1 VAKTV
6 TPIPAPAQLILL
18 VCVTLLLPGC
28 MLGTGAAGLF
38 SRDKPEFQTP
48 RQMVPVWSDTVLHQS
63 GEPATRGVGG
73 RIMFYGLDKHKA
85 VRPQGTLVV
94 YAWDDSQG
102 MQERSPDRK
111 FVFPSEDLQQH
122 YSQSRLGH
130 SYSFWLPWD
139 AAGGQLTHLT
149 LITRFVS
156 SDGAELT
163 SAPAHVV
170 LPGPGDGVPFYQSL
184 ARSRRLRGYDEP
196 RTDAGE
202 QSEASSEELAGVEP
216 AEFESGAGPVT
227 PLQRGER
234 VMRRG
239 RVLGPRAP
247 QREPLEIAVSPEFLT
262 RHAGV
267 TAGAIAVDDQPR
279 LPGMLQAPPPQF
291 EDAAES
297 VRPAGRVIRDREVQS
312 AAYEPVGEPG
322 DQPSADFEQT
332 ESPVPAAA
340 AARSFGDPRRKAPL
354 RGQWPTALPTTP
366 RQTFRRTADTP

>member
-1 VAKTV
+1 MFLHCV
-6 TPIPAPAQLILL
+6 LL
-18 VCVTLLLPGC
+18 LQMLVLPGC
-28 MLGTGAAGLF
+28 MLGSGVGSLWAD
-38 SRDKPEFQTP
+38 REPEYQTP

-85 VRPQGTLVV
+85 VRSAGTLVV

-111 FVFPSEDLQQH
+111 FVFPTEDLQQH

-156 SDGAELT
+156 TDGAELT
-163 SAPAHVV
+163 SSPAHVV

-184 ARSRRLRGYDEP
+184 ARSRRLPEAAEDDRRRDVEEGRLSAAVVADTE
-196 RTDAGE
+196 RMADQQTELQAGE
-202 QSEASSEELAGVEP
+202 VEP
-216 AEFESGAGPVT
+216 P
-227 PLQRGER
+227 

-247 QREPLEIAVSPEFLT
+247 RRAALEIPVSPQFLT

-267 TAGAIAVDDQPR
+267 TAGVVALDDQPR
-279 LPGMLQAPPPQF
+279 LPGMLQAPPPQVT
-291 EDAAES
+291 E
-297 VRPAGRVIRDREVQS
+297 PVIRDSAVAPASYERVEEQWDPQS
-312 AAYEPVGEPG
+312 ADSEP
-322 DQPSADFEQT
+322 T
-332 ESPVPAAA
+332 ESLVPAAA
-340 AARSFGDPRRKAPL
+340 AVRSSDGLRRKAPL

-366 RQTFRRTADTP
+366 RQTFRRFADNP

>member
-1 VAKTV
+1 VIL
-6 TPIPAPAQLILL
+6 IPSPARLILL
-18 VCVTLLLPGC
+18 VCVTLLPGC
-28 MLGTGAAGLF
+28 VLGTGAAGLF
-38 SRDKPEFQTP
+38 SRDKPEYQTP

-85 VRPQGTLVV
+85 VRSQGTLVV

-111 FVFPSEDLQQH
+111 FVFPAEDLQQH

-156 SDGAELT
+156 TDGAELT

-184 ARSRRLRGYDEP
+184 AKSRRLRDYDGG
-196 RTDAGE
+196 DAGDSGDQAAE
-202 QSEASSEELAGVEP
+202 LHAEEPLD
-216 AEFESGAGPVT
+216 GPVT
-227 PLQRGER
+227 PVAGNL
-234 VMRRG
+234 RRG

-247 QREPLEIAVSPEFLT
+247 QRKPLEIEVSPEFLA

-279 LPGMLQAPPPQF
+279 LPGMLQAPPPQPVVQG
-291 EDAAES
+291 ESAEFGGGGES
-297 VRPAGRVIRDREVQS
+297 SAERPIRDREVLR
-312 AAYEPVGEPG
+312 AAYERVEEPG
-322 DQPSADFEQT
+322 DRWSADSEPT
-332 ESPVPAAA
+332 ESQVPAAA
-340 AARSFGDPRRKAPL
+340 AVRSFGDPRRKAPL

-366 RQTFRRTADTP
+366 RQTFRRTADNR

>member
-1 VAKTV
+1 VIL
-6 TPIPAPAQLILL
+6 IPSPTRLILL
-18 VCVTLLLPGC
+18 VCVTLLPGC

-38 SRDKPEFQTP
+38 SRDKPEYLTP

-85 VRPQGTLVV
+85 VRSEGTLVV

-111 FVFPSEDLQQH
+111 FVFPAEDLQQH

-156 SDGAELT
+156 KDGAELT

-184 ARSRRLRGYDEP
+184 AKSRRLRGNDADEL
-196 RTDAGE
+196 RDTGGE
-202 QSEASSEELAGVEP
+202 SDQVAVDEVAD
-216 AEFESGAGPVT
+216 GPVT
-227 PLQRGER
+227 PLSRNL
-234 VMRRG
+234 RRG

-247 QREPLEIAVSPEFLT
+247 QRDPLEISVSPEFLA

-267 TAGAIAVDDQPR
+267 TSAAIAVDDQPR
-279 LPGMLQAPPPQF
+279 LPGMLQAPPPQAGYGQGSA
-291 EDAAES
+291 EDS
-297 VRPAGRVIRDREVQS
+297 GGGVTGGVTGGVRAIRDREVLR
-312 AAYEPVGEPG
+312 AAYERVEEPV
-322 DQPSADFEQT
+322 DQLSEDSELT
-332 ESPVPAAA
+332 ESRVPASAA
-340 AARSFGDPRRKAPL
+340 VRSFGDPRRKAPL

-366 RQTFRRTADTP
+366 RQTFRRTADSH

>member
-1 VAKTV
+1 MAKWPPV
-6 TPIPAPAQLILL
+6 LPWRKIVILIPAPARLILL

-38 SRDKPEFQTP
+38 SRDKPEYQTP

-85 VRPQGTLVV
+85 VRSQGTLVV

-111 FVFPSEDLQQH
+111 FVFPAEDLQQH

-156 SDGAELT
+156 TDGAELT
-163 SAPAHVV
+163 AAPAHVV

-184 ARSRRLRGYDEP
+184 AKTRRLRDSAGQVAD
-196 RTDAGE
+196 DAGE
-202 QSEASSEELAGVEP
+202 QSVLAEADEL
-216 AEFESGAGPVT
+216 SDGPVT
-227 PLQRGER
+227 PLADRL
-234 VMRRG
+234 RRG

-267 TAGAIAVDDQPR
+267 TAGVIAVDDQPR
-279 LPGMLQAPPPQF
+279 LPGMLQAPPPQS
-291 EDAAES
+291 EDSADD
-297 VRPAGRVIRDREVQS
+297 VRGAGRVIRDREVQS
-312 AAYEPVGEPG
+312 AAYERVEEPG
-322 DQPSADFEQT
+322 DRWSADSEPT

-354 RGQWPTALPTTP
+354 RGRWPTALPTTP
-366 RQTFRRTADTP
+366 RQTFRRTADTQ